1 LAIDR
6 ESSRHE
12 GFAREDRVK
21 SRGEESAGTVL
32 TTLLSAFD
40 QTWQPFVLILGLI
53 LIGHC
58 ATSDGLFESLG
69 ARLSTLPG
77 GGVIL
82 LVSMLA
88 LVAVVTA
95 TLNLD
100 TSVVF
105 VTPIVLHAARRRGVD
120 ERAFL
125 YGSIFM
131 ANAASL
137 LLLGSNLTNILVFTG
152 RHVRGDAF
160 ARTMFPEWIS
170 SIVLTAVVMIVWNWS
185 NLRSSTRAAP
195 DDVPRFRLGVGL
207 FGLCAATGLMLF
219 LSNPALLV
227 LGVGIVAE
235 VVELVW
241 LHRTNVG
248 ALVGVAN
255 IPLLGSLFGFALI
268 VAVVARVWSYPAH
281 LMASAGPWATAAI
294 GAGSANVI
302 NNLPASALL
311 SSTLPS
317 HPYELLLGLD
327 LGPNLLVI
335 GAMSSLL
342 WLRIA
347 RQNGAT
353 PSIRTFSKV
362 GAIVTIATLTAA
374 LLIIT

>member
-1 LAIDR
+1 ML
-6 ESSRHE
+6 
-12 GFAREDRVK
+12 G
-21 SRGEESAGTVL
+21 
-32 TTLLSAFD
+32 AFD

-58 ATSDGLFESLG
+58 ATCDNLFESLG
-69 ARLSTLPG
+69 AQLSSLPG
-77 GGVIL
+77 GGIAL

-152 RHVRGDAF
+152 RHVRGDVF
-160 ARTMFPEWIS
+160 ARTMFPVWIS
-170 SIVLTAVVMIVWNWS
+170 SIVLTAVIVIIWNWS
-185 NLRSSTRAAP
+185 SLRTSTP
-195 DDVPRFRLGVGL
+195 VTTDDVAQFQFGAGL
-207 FGLCAATGLMLF
+207 FGLGAATGLMLF

-227 LGVGIVAE
+227 LGVGVVAE
-235 VVELVW
+235 AVEIFW
-241 LHRTNVG
+241 LRRAKARAVVG
-248 ALVGVAN
+248 AAN
-255 IPLLGSLFGFALI
+255 IPLLASLFSSALI
-268 VAVVARVWSYPAH
+268 VAVVARVWAFPAH
-281 LMASAGPWATAAI
+281 LMATAGPWATAAI

-311 SSTLPS
+311 SSTFPS

-327 LGPNLLVI
+327 LGPNLFVI

-342 WLRIA
+342 WLRVA

-362 GAIVTIATLTAA
+362 GAVVTAVTLIAAVS
-374 LLIIT
+374 IIS

>member
-1 LAIDR
+1 M
-6 ESSRHE
+6 
-12 GFAREDRVK
+12 
-21 SRGEESAGTVL
+21 

-40 QTWQPFVLILGLI
+40 QTWQPFILILGLI

-58 ATSDGLFESLG
+58 ATTDGLFESLG

-82 LVSMLA
+82 LVSMLS

-152 RHVRGDAF
+152 RHVRGDVF

-170 SIVLTAVVMIVWNWS
+170 SIVLTAVVMIAWNWS
-185 NLRSSTRAAP
+185 NLRSSTGTVP
-195 DDVPRFRLGVGL
+195 DEVPRFRIGVGL
-207 FGLCAATGLMLF
+207 VGLCAATGLMLF
-219 LSNPALLV
+219 VSDPALFV

-241 LHRTNVG
+241 LRRTKVG
-248 ALVGVAN
+248 AVMSVAN
-255 IPLLGSLFGFALI
+255 LPLLGGLFGFALI

-281 LMASAGPWATAAI
+281 LMASAGPWTTAAI

-311 SSTLPS
+311 SSKLPS

-327 LGPNLLVI
+327 LGPNFFVI

-347 RQNGAT
+347 RQNDAA
-353 PSIRTFSKV
+353 PSIRTFTKV
-362 GAIVTIATLTAA
+362 GAIVTVATLAAA
-374 LLIIT
+374 LLIIS